1 LITDLTLA
9 SERAVMPKKT
19 STSKRKS
26 KPKQSKADFVRSQ
39 PSDMPASE
47 VIAKAK
53 AAGMSLNED
62 TVYKTRSLDK
72 VRAKK
77 KAGAKK
83 RAASEGTKPRGRSPD
98 KKQRILELVEQHP
111 EWTAQQVAKAAKS
124 STAHVYSVWGGSKKR
139 GGSANGT
146 AKPKSPVMQHLD
158 HVRALRGVILHV
170 GIDRAKEMMDQ
181 IVKDLMVL
189 A

>member
-1 LITDLTLA
+1 MA
-9 SERAVMPKKT
+9 AKKKT
-19 STSKRKS
+19 SSKK
-26 KPKQSKADFVRSQ
+26 KIGTKKKATAKASEKGLTKAAFVRSL
-39 PSDMPASE
+39 PGDMPASE
-47 VIAKAK
+47 VIVKAK
-53 AAGMSLNED
+53 AAGITLNED

-77 KAGAKK
+77 KAGAGKK
-83 RAASEGTKPRGRSPD
+83 AASGAPKPRGRSPD

-111 EWTAQQVAKAAKS
+111 DWTAQQVAEAAKS

-146 AKPKSPVMQHLD
+146 AKPKSPVTQHLD

-189 A
+189 T